1 MYPCTHHAFVK
12 EDQAQLT
19 NEQVVFYNPQKLESQ
34 AELFNRFS
42 CSLSFLDL
50 MGILSYLAQ
59 EMESKKENNMW
70 KEKAGIFSRK
80 SVYFL
85 ILLIKL

>member
-19 NEQVVFYNPQKLESQ
+19 NEQVAFYNLQKLESQ
-34 AELFNRFS
+34 AELIFLQLKFS
-42 CSLSFLDL
+42 GSEGDSFIYGRGN
-50 MGILSYLAQ
+50 GI
-59 EMESKKENNMW
+59 KKENNMW

-80 SVYFL
+80 SVYFF